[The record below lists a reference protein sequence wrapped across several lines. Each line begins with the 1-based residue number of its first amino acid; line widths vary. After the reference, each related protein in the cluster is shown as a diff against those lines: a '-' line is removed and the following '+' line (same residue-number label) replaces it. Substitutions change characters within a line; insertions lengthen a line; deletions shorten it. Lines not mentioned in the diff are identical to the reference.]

1 MIEALLERIEIRPA
15 AYAYRSRF
23 GRTPPAMPQRP
34 SLTKRNIDADREEF
48 AACRLSILAW
58 PAVVI
63 SSPTEAFDRA
73 RENRE
78 GHSRYHYDFTG
89 RVKTVADGS
98 EAGDPL
104 RYTGE
109 YSTPC
114 LLCRML

>member
-63 SSPTEAFDRA
+63 SSPTEAFDQDPDTSTS
-73 RENRE
+73 REI
-78 GHSRYHYDFTG
+78 S
-89 RVKTVADGS
+89 
-98 EAGDPL
+98 
-104 RYTGE
+104 GE
-109 YSTPC
+109 HRSVDLT
-114 LLCRML
+114 